1 MQKDFLK
8 QLNSYQQAAYE
19 ATKQLADI
27 NAHTYE
33 KLIEQQFA
41 VIGSCMERLNKQTQP
56 KDVHETKEVAD
67 YLQTQGELVK
77 ECAEKSVAA
86 GKETMEILTKARDEL
101 ADWAEKGLDKAK
113 DYQQAAQGKEEIA

>member
-19 ATKQLADI
+19 ATKKLADI

-41 VIGSCMERLNKQTQP
+41 VIGSCMERLNKQTQLG
-56 KDVHETKEVAD
+56 DVGETKEVAD

-77 ECAEKSVAA
+77 ECAEKSVVA

-101 ADWAEKGLDKAK
+101 ADWAEEGLNKAK
-113 DYQQAAQGKEEIA
+113 DYQQAAPGKEEVA